1 MKHHLLLFLSLIALA
16 ACNSSKAPKVA
27 DQEHQLVP
35 KWETDSLLKVPESVL
50 FDKANQVLYVSNV
63 DGTDPWA
70 ADGKGSIGKVGLDGK
85 IIAVDWV
92 SGLDAPKGMGMYNG
106 KLYVA
111 DLTKLVIIDIPSGK
125 IEKTFPIEGAEGL
138 NDISIDDKG
147 IVYISDTK
155 GKKVYR
161 FQNDRA
167 EVLLKDLKGP
177 NGVLMHD
184 NSFYVLDDGGMYK
197 MNADSS
203 LTKIAD
209 GMEGGTDGIENVQRN
224 EFIVS
229 AWEGAIW
236 YINADGTKKVLLD
249 TKAQKKNTADIGY
262 DPATKTVY
270 VPTFWKN
277 TVVAY
282 EVQ

>member
-209 GMEGGTDGIENVQRN
+209 GMEGGTDGIENVQGN

-282 EVQ
+282 EVR

>member
-27 DQEHQLVP
+27 DQEHQLVQ

-92 SGLDAPKGMGMYNG
+92 SGLDAPKGMGMYEN

-111 DLTKLVIIDIPSGK
+111 DLTKLVVIDITSGK

-161 FQNDRA
+161 FQNDHA

-209 GMEGGTDGIENVQRN
+209 GMEGGTDGIENVQGN

-262 DPATKTVY
+262 DPATKTLY

-277 TVVAY
+277 TIVAY

>member
-1 MKHHLLLFLSLIALA
+1 MKHHLLLYLSLIALA

-27 DQEHQLVP
+27 DQEHQLVK

-111 DLTKLVIIDIPSGK
+111 DLTKLVVIDIPSGK

-209 GMEGGTDGIENVQRN
+209 GMEGGTDGIENVQGN